1 MSTAL
6 DGWHRHFADV
16 LVSGDPAEVAA
27 AARAAADAEA
37 RGAGRVQ
44 ATAAG
49 KAAAKQYRDGGGFG
63 GVHGVHGA
71 RPYPSPNSSPNPGRN
86 HSSGAGPRVTT
97 MAGDW
102 TLQLAPR
109 LFSPPARWG
118 WQAATPAPVTAAPP
132 APPPRPTWVEP
143 PRPDTSSLHANR
155 SRAVTRLVWRTAF
168 TVLAVFAFTTYQ
180 LVIEDEVA
188 QYGDSASK
196 VYQVALIVVA
206 ALLAISV
213 LRAIGGLRLAMSN
226 IRKFEQPYLA
236 MRSTEQQRHR
246 AAVAQWEQTVR
257 RHADQAA
264 DASRQAARQANGPLW
279 FPVGPRSEPTRVDVF
294 GGDPRR
300 HGWASLL
307 VTLGTALLAG
317 GQRIT
322 VLDFTGQEVGESLV
336 RVARAGGHPTST
348 VGLTGDRPVGLNVLD
363 GLSHRDIAECVG
375 HAVTSRPDG
384 DHREERALVV
394 DVLRIVLEALEGPV
408 TFARLAAG
416 VRVLCQGTGDLTP
429 QEVGKLAARI
439 GDVDQ
444 NEWAGRQL
452 RFLARQ
458 LDLVQDVV
466 AATPT
471 GRPLW
476 TNDRVTL
483 IATDGGRGDR
493 KELVDRLLV
502 QLAQR
507 AMAGRGRPGGFLV
520 VAGADHLGAATLQ
533 VLSEHARHAGV
544 RLILMI
550 DQPQG
555 DLEKSAGTG
564 GVVCVMKMYNHR
576 DATVAAEFIGK
587 GHKFVV
593 NQITRQVGSTFTDGG
608 GDSFAANTSDSNQ
621 NKQHRSGTVGKG
633 TGISDSRGHTWTGT
647 RNWSTADNVSTSTG
661 TSRVYE
667 FTVEPLEILGMPE
680 TAFILVDNSGQGRRV
695 VMADAN
701 PGICLRERVSAIPAS

>member
-1 MSTAL
+1 MNDHRL
-6 DGWHRHFADV
+6 DGWRRHFADV
-16 LVSGDPAEVAA
+16 LLSGDPAEVMAA
-27 AARAAADAEA
+27 AQAAADAEA
-37 RGAGRVQ
+37 RGWGRDQ
-44 ATAAG
+44 ASTAG
-49 KAAAKQYRDGGGFG
+49 KAAAKQYRAG
-63 GVHGVHGA
+63 HS
-71 RPYPSPNSSPNPGRN
+71 RRTSPA
-86 HSSGAGPRVTT
+86 SGAGPRVTT
-97 MAGDW
+97 MPEDW
-102 TLQLAPR
+102 PLQLAPR
-109 LFSPPARWG
+109 LFSPPLRWG
-118 WQAATPAPVTAAPP
+118 WQAAPPVPVTAAPL

-143 PRPDTSSLHANR
+143 PRPDTTSLHANR

-180 LVIEDEVA
+180 LVLQHEVA
-188 QYGDSASK
+188 RYGKSASQ
-196 VYQVALIVVA
+196 VYQVALLVIA

-213 LRAIGGLRLAMSN
+213 IRAIGGIRLAMRN
-226 IRKFEQPYLA
+226 IRTFEQPYLA
-236 MRSTEQQRHR
+236 MRANERQRYQE
-246 AAVAQWEQTVR
+246 AVAQWDQTVR
-257 RHADQAA
+257 KHAEAA
-264 DASRQAARQANGPLW
+264 AESSRAAAQRANGPMW
-279 FPVGPRSEPTRVDVF
+279 YPVHPASEPTRVDVF

-317 GQRIT
+317 GNRIT

-336 RVARAGGHPTST
+336 RVARAGGHRTGS
-348 VGLTGDRPVGLNVLD
+348 VHLTGDEPVGVD
-363 GLSHRDIAECVG
+363 VFAGLAGRDIAECVG
-375 HAVTSRPDG
+375 YAATSRPDG
-384 DHREERALVV
+384 DHREERALAV
-394 DVLRIVLEALEGPV
+394 DVLRMVVQALGGPV
-408 TFARLAAG
+408 TFGRLAAG
-416 VRVLCQGTGDLTP
+416 VRVLCQGVGDLSP
-429 QEVGKLAARI
+429 AEIDRLVARI

-444 NEWAGRQL
+444 NEWAARQL

-458 LDLVQDVV
+458 LDLVHDVV
-466 AATPT
+466 AASPS

-476 TNDRVTL
+476 SDDRVSL
-483 IATDGGRGDR
+483 IATDGGRHDR

-507 AMAGRGRPGGFLV
+507 AMDGRRWPGGFLV
-520 VAGADHLGAATLQ
+520 VAGADHLGASTLQ
-533 VLSEHARHAGV
+533 ALSDHARNAGV

-564 GVVCVMKMYNHR
+564 GAVCIMKMYNHR

-608 GDSFAANTSDSNQ
+608 GDSFAANTNDSNQ
-621 NKQHRSGTVGKG
+621 NKQRRSGTVGRP
-633 TGISDSRGHTWTGT
+633 TGVSDSRGHTWTGT
-647 RNWSTADNVSTSTG
+647 RNWSTADNVSTSAG

-701 PGICLRERVSAIPAS
+701 PGICLRDRVSSMQAS

>member
-1 MSTAL
+1 MNDYRQGSSVL
-6 DGWHRHFADV
+6 DGWRRHFADV
-16 LVSGDPAEVAA
+16 LISGDPAELAA
-27 AARAAADAEA
+27 AAQAAADAEM
-37 RGAGRVQ
+37 RGSGRT
-44 ATAAG
+44 AAAAAG
-49 KAAAKQYRDGGGFG
+49 KAAAKQYRDDRG
-63 GVHGVHGA
+63 
-71 RPYPSPNSSPNPGRN
+71 RRTSPRAST
-86 HSSGAGPRVTT
+86 GPRVTT
-97 MAGDW
+97 MSGDW
-102 TLQLAPR
+102 SLQLAPR

-118 WQAATPAPVTAAPP
+118 WQAAEPVPVTAAPL

-143 PRPDTSSLHANR
+143 ARPDTTSLHANR
-155 SRAVTRLVWRTAF
+155 SRAVTRLVWRTAL
-168 TVLAVFAFTTYQ
+168 TVIAVFAFTTYQ
-180 LVIEDEVA
+180 LVIQREVA
-188 QYGDSASK
+188 QYGRSASQ
-196 VYQVALIVVA
+196 VYQVALIVIA
-206 ALLAISV
+206 ALLGISV
-213 LRAIGGLRLAMSN
+213 IRAIGGIRIAVRN
-226 IRKFEQPYLA
+226 IRNFEQPYLA
-236 MRSTEQQRHR
+236 ARATERQRYQE
-246 AAVAQWEQTVR
+246 AVARWEQTNR
-257 RHADQAA
+257 EHADAA
-264 DASRQAARQANGPLW
+264 AQSARAAAQRANGPLW
-279 FPVGPRSEPTRVDVF
+279 YPVHPASEPTRVDVF

-317 GQRIT
+317 GNRIT

-336 RVARAGGHPTST
+336 RVAQAGGHST
-348 VGLTGDRPVGLNVLD
+348 GSVHLTGDEPMGLNVFA
-363 GLSHRDIAECVG
+363 GLSGRDIAECVG
-375 HAVTSRPDG
+375 HAATSRPDG
-384 DHREERALVV
+384 DHREERALAV
-394 DVLRIVLEALEGPV
+394 DVLRMVVDALEGPV
-408 TFARLAAG
+408 TFGRLAAG
-416 VRVLCQGTGDLTP
+416 VRVLCQGTGSDLSP
-429 QEVGKLAARI
+429 SENAALAARI

-444 NEWAGRQL
+444 NEWAARQL

-458 LDLVQDVV
+458 LDLAHDVV
-466 AATPT
+466 AATSS

-476 TNDRVTL
+476 SNDQVSL
-483 IATDGGRGDR
+483 IATDGGRHDR

-507 AMAGRGRPGGFLV
+507 AMDGRRWPGGFLV
-520 VAGADHLGAATLQ
+520 VAGADHLGASTLQ
-533 VLSEHARHAGV
+533 ALSEHARHANV

-564 GVVCVMKMYNHR
+564 GAVCIMKMYNHR

-608 GDSFAANTSDSNQ
+608 GDSFAANTNDSNQ
-621 NKQHRSGTVGKG
+621 NKQRRSGTVGRP
-633 TGISDSRGHTWTGT
+633 TGVSDSRGHTWTGT

-701 PGICLRERVSAIPAS
+701 PGICLRDRVSAIPAS